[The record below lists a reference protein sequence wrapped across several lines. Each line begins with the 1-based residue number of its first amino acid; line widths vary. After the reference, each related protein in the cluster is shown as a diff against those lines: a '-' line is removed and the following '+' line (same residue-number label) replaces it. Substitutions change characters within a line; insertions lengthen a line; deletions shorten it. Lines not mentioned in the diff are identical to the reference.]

1 LPPEF
6 LRLAGHP
13 VRWRLLDELS
23 RSDRRVDELTGLVGE
38 LQSLVSFHLRLLR
51 GAGQVSARRS
61 TADGRAAYSSLDLAR
76 CGDLLA
82 AVYYETGRNAEA
94 FDHAKEALRLAEQ
107 LDNPAQHA
115 SALNA
120 VGWDTSC
127 AAMPHTLSAFSN
139 RR

>member
-23 RSDRRVDELTGLVGE
+23 RSDRRVDE

-94 FDHAKEALRLAEQ
+94 LDHAKEALRLAEQ

>member
-23 RSDRRVDELTGLVGE
+23 RSDRRVDE